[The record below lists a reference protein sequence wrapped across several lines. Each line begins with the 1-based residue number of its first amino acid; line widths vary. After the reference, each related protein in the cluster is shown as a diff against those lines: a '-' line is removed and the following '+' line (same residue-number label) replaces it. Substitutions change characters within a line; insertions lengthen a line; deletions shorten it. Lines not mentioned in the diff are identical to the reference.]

1 MFAWLTKTTL
11 GKMTATFFLSMLP
24 VTELR
29 LGLPFGITLEL
40 EYWQAL
46 VSAVL
51 GNLVPAPLII
61 LFIKQVFAWLRKHIP
76 RMDAW
81 LKRLEDKAHLKGEKV
96 ERYGSLGLCLLVA
109 IPLPGT
115 GVWTGSLVAAL
126 LNLPMKRALPAIV
139 LGVLIAAA
147 IMTGLTFGAIHLL

>member
-1 MFAWLTKTTL
+1 MFVWLTKTTL
-11 GKMTATFFLSMLP
+11 GKMAATFFLSMLP

-29 LGLPFGITLEL
+29 LGLPFGITLGL

-46 VSAVL
+46 LSAVV
-51 GNLVPAPLII
+51 GNLLPAPLII
-61 LFIKQVFAWLRKHIP
+61 LFIKQVFSWLRQHAS

-81 LKRLEDKAHLKGEKV
+81 LTSLENKAHLKGKNV
-96 ERYGSLGLCLLVA
+96 ERYGSLGLFLLVA

-139 LGVLIAAA
+139 LGVLAAAA
-147 IMTGLTFGAIHLL
+147 IMSTVTYGVIHFI

>member
-1 MFAWLTKTTL
+1 MFAWLTKSTL

-29 LGLPFGITLEL
+29 LGLPFGVALGL

-46 VSAVL
+46 LSAVL
-51 GNLVPAPLII
+51 GNLLPAPLII
-61 LFIKQVFAWLRKHIP
+61 LFIRQVFSWLRHVLPK
-76 RMDAW
+76 MDTW
-81 LKRLEDKAHLKGEKV
+81 LTHLEERAHLKGEKV
-96 ERYGSLGLCLLVA
+96 EKYGMLGLCLLVA

-126 LNLPMKRALPAIV
+126 LKLPMKKALPAIIV
-139 LGVLIAAA
+139 GVLIAAA
-147 IMTGLTFGAIHLL
+147 IMSGVTFGVIHLM